1 MPCCWLLGSSCW
13 VLVRCN
19 RFGLQKRNP
28 VTCTLPADT
37 TSYQTV
43 GMNAPVRKLRLP
55 PLESVWSWPR
65 YVSPH
70 LADIEKEC
78 LEWSASFGAFD
89 PETQRLIHDYGKL
102 SMFLLMVLE
111 IQRERRPGY

>member
-1 MPCCWLLGSSCW
+1 
-13 VLVRCN
+13 
-19 RFGLQKRNP
+19 
-28 VTCTLPADT
+28 
-37 TSYQTV
+37 
-43 GMNAPVRKLRLP
+43 MNAPVRKLRLP

-70 LADIEKEC
+70 LTDIEEEC

-111 IQRERRPGY
+111 MQTESGQVTDGVETCRPTRRNVLRTHAPR

>member
-1 MPCCWLLGSSCW
+1 
-13 VLVRCN
+13 
-19 RFGLQKRNP
+19 
-28 VTCTLPADT
+28 
-37 TSYQTV
+37 
-43 GMNAPVRKLRLP
+43 MNAPVRKLRLP

-70 LADIEKEC
+70 LADLEEEC

-102 SMFLLMVLE
+102 SKPLSS
-111 IQRERRPGY
+111 RWRPRGAVNPKSRPQVTDRGGNM